1 MSSRWRYLASW
12 LPAVVVV
19 PLALA
24 GAYVVSEPEEEY
36 PELVRLHPLD
46 VGTTWVYAVSDH
58 DQPSGTRTRQVL
70 GDSGLIDESGLVE
83 AVQVTSDYS
92 DYPGTGAQSSVSYLG
107 YRGDSI
113 LQYSLRT
120 GVTDQK
126 LEPPAPAYRL
136 PVEEGASWS
145 YEGLLAGRTQISFE
159 VTLEDI
165 GDVEVAGR
173 TFADCAHYVNEFD
186 LVFDDGTKGDH
197 EVNEEWTCPGFG
209 PVRSRSRIEAKGTD
223 ITEELIEFHGV
234 DTDWRAAPA
243 DDLAE
248 PTDVPLGTTVGLTPE
263 RTNAVPDG
271 EISSALAWSDARDQR
286 LSFGPASDGEVMV
299 VGDIVGDVSAT
310 EVSTGAVR
318 WRLALPGPIVAP
330 LVIVGDLALLSDSA
344 KNLVAVDTT
353 TGVTRWLHHFDDVVS
368 AAPTALGSSL
378 LVPTDDGRVT
388 ALDLADGETRW
399 TDDRTGPVR
408 SSPARADDRWYV
420 ADRTGALTAYTEDGE
435 DVWSVGLEDPL
446 AVGPTVT
453 DGVVVVADDGG
464 TIYAFDADDGDVA
477 WQAQPRDYPGEAF
490 AASDGVLVVVQDA
503 RRVEAFD
510 TADGDLLWSTTED
523 DLRSAPVIV
532 GDQVVA
538 VASTGGVV
546 VRDLASGSVTDRWRL
561 PLVTDDA
568 EVDSDIEPAVVG
580 DTLVFG
586 AAVSATENTA
596 ALYAYP
602 LSAAG
607 TTRGVYLRVQDVV
620 ALGASPSGVPAV
632 DGDTLFV
639 PGLDS
644 TLYRATVGG
653 SDPGKIHTSTQF
665 QPSPAV
671 GQGLVVAQLDEEY
684 VAYPVAGGDPL
695 WTFPAVAS
703 SPGVRPAIG
712 EDAVF
717 LPQYQVGLSAV
728 ALDGTPLWNRPLPG
742 SFAPTGPVVLPDGDV
757 IYGAAGITRYA
768 GTTGDTVWSDPDAL
782 LPGFPTYDDGVV
794 YAGVLRQSG
803 ASELAAYDAGDGRLL
818 WSVPVA
824 EQLFGGG
831 PAAADGVVV
840 DVDGTGL
847 ARAFDARDGT
857 ELWSVPS
864 TSTPGG
870 SAVILDGRVYLME
883 LGRTEDLF
891 ARDLRLSVHD
901 LRTGRF
907 LAAYEPATT
916 PFLSVPVLGLG
927 PAGTLLVP
935 NGTDFGAL
943 LVMEPAS

>member
-1 MSSRWRYLASW
+1 MSSRWRRVASW
-12 LPAVVVV
+12 VPPLLVV
-19 PLALA
+19 PLAMA
-24 GAYVVSEPEEEY
+24 GAYVVAEPDEKY
-36 PELVRLHPLD
+36 PDLVRLHPLD
-46 VGTTWVYAVSDH
+46 PGTTWVYAVFDH
-58 DQPSGTRTRQVL
+58 DRPSGTRTRQVL
-70 GDSGLIDESGLVE
+70 GDSGLIDESGLVDT
-83 AVQVTSDYS
+83 VQLSSDYS
-92 DYPGTGAQSSVSYLG
+92 DYPGTGAQSSMSYLG
-107 YRGDSI
+107 YRDDSI

-120 GVTDQK
+120 GVSDQL

-145 YEGLLAGRTQISFE
+145 YEGLLAGRTEISFE
-159 VTLEDI
+159 VTLEEI
-165 GDVEVAGR
+165 VDVEVGGR
-173 TFADCAHYVNEFD
+173 TFTGCAHYVNEFD
-186 LVFDDGTKGDH
+186 LVFDDGSKGDH

-209 PVRSRSRIEAKGTD
+209 PVRSRSVIEAQDTVV
-223 ITEELIEFHGV
+223 TEELIEFHGV
-234 DTDWRAAPA
+234 DTHWRAAGS
-243 DDLAE
+243 DDRAE

-263 RTNAVPDG
+263 RANAVPDG
-271 EISSALAWSDARDQR
+271 EISSELAWSDARDQR
-286 LSFGPASDGEVMV
+286 LSFGPASDGNVMV

-310 EVSTGAVR
+310 EVGTGAVR

-330 LVIVGDLALLSDSA
+330 PVIVGDLALLADSA
-344 KNLVAVDTT
+344 KNLLAVDTT

-368 AAPTALGSSL
+368 AAPTALGSSV

-388 ALDLADGETRW
+388 ALDLADGDTRW
-399 TDDRTGPVR
+399 ADDRTGPVR
-408 SSPARADDRWYV
+408 SAPARADDRWYA
-420 ADRTGALTAYTEDGE
+420 ADLSGTLTAYTEDGE
-435 DVWSVGLEDPL
+435 DVWSVGLEDAL

-453 DGVVVVADDGG
+453 DGVVVVADEGG
-464 TIYAFDADDGDVA
+464 TLYAFDADDGATA
-477 WQAQPRDYPGEAF
+477 WQAQPRDYPNEAF
-490 AASDGVLVVVQDA
+490 AASDGVLVVVQDM

-510 TADGDLLWSTTED
+510 TTDGDLLWSTTED
-523 DLRSAPVIV
+523 DLRSAPVVV
-532 GDQVVA
+532 GDQVVT
-538 VASTGGVV
+538 VASTGGVI

-568 EVDSDIEPAVVG
+568 EVDSDLEPAVVG

-602 LSAAG
+602 LAEAG
-607 TTRGVYLRVQDVV
+607 RTRGVYLRVNDVV
-620 ALGASPSGVPAV
+620 SLGTSPSGVPAV

-644 TLYRATVGG
+644 TLYRSAVGG
-653 SDPGKIHTSTQF
+653 PDPEKIHTSTQF
-665 QPSPAV
+665 QTAPAV
-671 GQGLVVAQLDEEY
+671 GQGLVVAKRDEEY

-695 WTFPAVAS
+695 WTFPAATS

-712 EDAVF
+712 DDAVF

-728 ALDGTPLWNRPLPG
+728 ALDGTPLWNRPLTG
-742 SFAPTGPVVLPDGDV
+742 AIAPTGPVVLPDGDV
-757 IYGAAGITRYA
+757 LYGASGLTRFA
-768 GTTGDTVWSDPDAL
+768 AATGDTVWSDPGAL
-782 LPGFPTYDDGVV
+782 LPGFPAYDQGVV
-794 YAGVLRQSG
+794 HADVLRTSG
-803 ASELAAYDAGDGRLL
+803 ASELVAYDADDGRQL
-818 WSVPVA
+818 WSVPVP

-857 ELWSVPS
+857 ELWRVPF
-864 TSTPGG
+864 TSTPAG

-891 ARDLRLSVHD
+891 SRDLRLSVHD

-916 PFLSVPVLGLG
+916 PFLSVPVLGPG
-927 PAGTLLVP
+927 PEGTVLVP

-943 LVMEPAS
+943 LVLEPAS